1 MVTYKSL
8 HDHAVVLFSGD
19 VDWASV
25 CQLTDLVDTLV
36 ERHFHTRIEL
46 VIASPGGVV
55 AALDHYLECT
65 GRWRARGVRLRTRVV
80 SHAFSAAAVMLSLG
94 DERVAERGA
103 RLLYHPARVHDA
115 GPITA
120 RESTEMHD
128 ALRRIDDA
136 TVTRLV
142 ARVLDGGACVRVP
155 YGAEPSDRRVL
166 EALAA
171 DVAVRPGEKPP
182 RRLGALARRVG
193 QAVTRAVQAGDRETL
208 GALYRRLAEPD
219 RAISAT
225 LALTLRLVDRV
236 GVDEAAVERR
246 GGDDRPGLTVAQW
259 RALYPPHGVVPRA
272 LLTRHTLVLGETGS
286 GKSASAVLPVCAAMA
301 QAPPGRVGAALIID
315 PKREAGPVLEAL
327 APGRLRHIT
336 ASGTVLDLM
345 ASPAWS
351 LEADLAAGRW
361 LNAAT
366 RVLLRVHSL
375 VPATPARVLAGHTAG
390 DGNQEFFDREGVEL
404 LLMVLA
410 FVLMLTG
417 GRAPAPESW
426 LDPEAEADAGVM
438 AWVRALVARARGE
451 VGGRGAN
458 VLALAAWALTGPLT
472 APMPDGHTM
481 PLPGEAG
488 PPPHE
493 WPFARAARRARAV
506 WGDGPGEGR
515 DVLDRVVGYW
525 EPMSRIERQYAGVLA
540 TARTACSALA
550 DATLARRLYFG
561 CEPGYAAA
569 REAGEVLDF
578 ARAVSREG
586 GGPLVLY
593 QPALGGPDELV
604 ARALK
609 AAFFEA
615 VLHDPDRA
623 RGCEDLPLVGYVADE
638 FHRFVTSDRV
648 HGEQSFLDTCRSFG
662 AFCVL
667 ACQSVAGIEHALAA
681 GAGSGTRNEAAVS
694 MLMTNTAT
702 KLVFRSTDTKTL
714 QPLHEWCPHHPGLDA
729 VTRVRPPTTL
739 APGECYALL
748 PDGRFERR
756 RLEPFETPA
765 ERARDRQASPA
776 RS

>member
-1 MVTYKSL
+1 MVTCKSL
-8 HDHAVVLFSGD
+8 HDHAVVMFSGD
-19 VDWASV
+19 VDWTSI
-25 CQLTDLVDTLV
+25 CQLVEVVDTLV

-128 ALRRIDDA
+128 ALRRIDEA

-142 ARVLDGGACVRVP
+142 ARVLDGGASVRVP

-166 EALAA
+166 DALAA
-171 DVAVRPGEKPP
+171 SLAGGAKPP
-182 RRLGALARRVG
+182 RRLGALARLVG
-193 QAVTRAVQAGDRETL
+193 GAVSRAVQAGDRETL
-208 GALYRRLAEPD
+208 ATLYRRLAEPE
-219 RAISAT
+219 RTLSAK

-246 GGDDRPGLTVAQW
+246 SGDDRPGLTVAQW

-301 QAPPGRVGAALIID
+301 QAPPGRVGTALIID

-327 APGRLRHIT
+327 APGRVRHVC
-336 ASGTVLDLM
+336 AQGTVLNLM
-345 ASPAWS
+345 AGPAWS

-361 LNAAT
+361 LGAAT

-375 VPATPARVLAGHTAG
+375 LPATPARVLVEHTVG
-390 DGNQEFFDREGVEL
+390 DGNQAFFDREGVEL
-404 LLMVLA
+404 LRAVLA
-410 FVLMLTG
+410 FVLMLTD

-426 LDPEAEADAGVM
+426 AAGEVA

-472 APMPDGHTM
+472 APVPDDHTVSI
-481 PLPGEAG
+481 PAEAG
-488 PPPHE
+488 PPPHG
-493 WPFARAARRARAV
+493 WLFARAARYARAV
-506 WGDGPGEGR
+506 WGDTPGEGR

-540 TARTACSALA
+540 TARTACSELA
-550 DATLARRLYFG
+550 DAALARRLYFG

-569 REAGEVLDF
+569 CEAGEVLDF

-593 QPALGGPDELV
+593 QPALGGPDALV

-623 RGCEDLPLVGYVADE
+623 RGCDGLPLVGYVADE

-667 ACQSVAGIEHALAA
+667 ACQSVAGIEHALAE
-681 GAGSGTRNEAAVS
+681 GAGSSTRNEAAVS

-756 RLEPFETPA
+756 RLEPFGTPA
-765 ERARDRQASPA
+765 ERARGRQACAA

>member
-8 HDHAVVLFSGD
+8 HDRAVVMFSGD
-19 VDWASV
+19 VDWTSI

-36 ERHFHTRIEL
+36 ERHFHTRVEL

-65 GRWRARGVRLRTRVV
+65 HRWRARGVRLGTRVV

-142 ARVLDGGACVRVP
+142 ARVLDGARPPVRVP
-155 YGAEPSDRRVL
+155 YAAEPSDRRVL
-166 EALAA
+166 EVLAA

-182 RRLGALARRVG
+182 RRLGALARLAG

-208 GALYRRLAEPD
+208 AALYRRLAEPD
-219 RAISAT
+219 RAISAK

-301 QAPPGRVGAALIID
+301 QAPPGRVGAALVID

-327 APGRLRHIT
+327 APGRVRHVC
-336 ASGTVLDLM
+336 AQGTVLNLM

-351 LEADLAAGRW
+351 LEADLTAGRW

-375 VPATPARVLAGHTAG
+375 LPATPARVLVEHAVG
-390 DGNQEFFDREGVEL
+390 DGHQAFFEREGTEL
-404 LLMVLA
+404 LRTVLA
-410 FVLMLTG
+410 FVLMLTDG
-417 GRAPAPESW
+417 QAPAPEAW
-426 LDPEAEADAGVM
+426 AAGEVA
-438 AWVRALVARARGE
+438 AWVRALAERARGE
-451 VGGRGAN
+451 VGGRGPN

-472 APMPDGHTM
+472 APMPDGHTV

-488 PPPHE
+488 PPPHG
-493 WPFARAARRARAV
+493 WPFARAARRARSV
-506 WGDGPGEGR
+506 WGDAPGEGR

-525 EPMSRIERQYAGVLA
+525 EPMSRIDRQYAGVLA

-550 DATLARRLYFG
+550 DAALARRLYFG

-569 REAGEVLDF
+569 RAAGLVLDL

-593 QPALGGPDELV
+593 QPALHGSDALV

-667 ACQSVAGIEHALAA
+667 ACQSVAGIEHALAE
-681 GAGSGTRNEAAVS
+681 GAGSSTRNEAAVS

-702 KLVFRSTDTKTL
+702 KLVFRSTDPKTL

-765 ERARDRQASPA
+765 ERARDRQACAA

>member
-19 VDWASV
+19 VDWTSV

-46 VIASPGGVV
+46 VVASPGGVV

-142 ARVLDGGACVRVP
+142 ARVLDGGASVRVP

-166 EALAA
+166 DALAA

-219 RAISAT
+219 RAISAK

-236 GVDEAAVERR
+236 GVDEAAAERR
-246 GGDDRPGLTVAQW
+246 GGDDWPGLAIPQW

-301 QAPPGRVGAALIID
+301 QAPPGRVGAALVID

-345 ASPAWS
+345 AGPAWS

-361 LNAAT
+361 LGAAT

-404 LLMVLA
+404 ALMVLA
-410 FVLMLTG
+410 FVLMLTDE
-417 GRAPAPESW
+417 RAPAPESW
-426 LDPEAEADAGVM
+426 LDPEAEADAGVL
-438 AWVRALVARARGE
+438 AWVRALVARAGGE
-451 VGGRGAN
+451 MDGRGAN

-481 PLPGEAG
+481 PLPGEAS

-525 EPMSRIERQYAGVLA
+525 EPMSRIDRQYAGVLA

-550 DATLARRLYFG
+550 DAALARRLYFG

-569 REAGEVLDF
+569 RAAGEVLDF
-578 ARAVSREG
+578 ACAVSREG

-623 RGCEDLPLVGYVADE
+623 RGGDGLPLVGYVADE
-638 FHRFVTSDRV
+638 FHRFVTSDRI

-702 KLVFRSTDTKTL
+702 KLVFRSTDPKTL

-765 ERARDRQASPA
+765 ERARGRQASAA

>member
-8 HDHAVVLFSGD
+8 HDHAVVMFSGG
-19 VDWASV
+19 VDWTSV
-25 CQLTDLVDTLV
+25 CELTDLVDTLV

-65 GRWRARGVRLRTRVV
+65 GRWRAQGVRLRTRVV

-94 DERVAERGA
+94 DERVAGRGA

-142 ARVLDGGACVRVP
+142 ARVLDGGASVRVP

-166 EALAA
+166 DALAA

-182 RRLGALARRVG
+182 RRLGVLARRVG
-193 QAVTRAVQAGDRETL
+193 QAVTRAVQARDRETL

-236 GVDEAAVERR
+236 GVDEAAERR
-246 GGDDRPGLTVAQW
+246 GGEERPGLTVAQW

-315 PKREAGPVLEAL
+315 PKREAGAVLEAL
-327 APGRLRHIT
+327 APGRVRHIT

-375 VPATPARVLAGHTAG
+375 VPATPARVLVEHAAGN
-390 DGNQEFFDREGVEL
+390 GNQEFFEREGVEL
-404 LLMVLA
+404 VLMVLA
-410 FVLMLTG
+410 FVLMLTDE
-417 GRAPAPESW
+417 RAPAPESW
-426 LDPEAEADAGVM
+426 LNEWAERDVV

-472 APMPDGHTM
+472 ALVPDDHTVTV
-481 PLPGEAG
+481 PAVAG
-488 PPPHE
+488 PAGRG
-493 WPFARAARRARAV
+493 WLFARAARRARAV
-506 WGDGPGEGR
+506 WGDAPGEGR
-515 DVLDRVVGYW
+515 DVLDRVVEYW
-525 EPMSRIERQYAGVLA
+525 EPMSRIDRQYAGVLA

-550 DATLARRLYFG
+550 DAALARRLYFG

-593 QPALGGPDELV
+593 QPALHGPDELV

-702 KLVFRSTDTKTL
+702 KLVFRSTDPKTL

-756 RLEPFETPA
+756 RLEPFEAGA
-765 ERARDRQASPA
+765 ERVRGRQASPA

>member
-1 MVTYKSL
+1 MVKYESL
-8 HDHAVVLFSGD
+8 HDHAVVMFSGD
-19 VDWASV
+19 VDWTSI
-25 CQLTDLVDTLV
+25 CELTDTVDWLV

-166 EALAA
+166 DALAA

-182 RRLGALARRVG
+182 RRLGALARLVG
-193 QAVTRAVQAGDRETL
+193 GAVTRAVQAGDRETL
-208 GALYRRLAEPD
+208 GALYRRLAEPE
-219 RAISAT
+219 RTLSAK

-236 GVDEAAVERR
+236 GADEAAERR
-246 GGDDRPGLTVAQW
+246 GGEERPGLTVTQW
-259 RALYPPHGVVPRA
+259 RALYPPHGTVPRA

-301 QAPPGRVGAALIID
+301 QAPPGRVGAALVID
-315 PKREAGPVLEAL
+315 PKREAGVVLEAL

-336 ASGTVLDLM
+336 AQGTVLNLM
-345 ASPAWS
+345 AGPAWS

-361 LNAAT
+361 LGAAT

-375 VPATPARVLAGHTAG
+375 LPATPARVLVEHTVG
-390 DGNQEFFDREGVEL
+390 DGNQAFFDREGVEL
-404 LLMVLA
+404 LRAVLA
-410 FVLMLTG
+410 FVLMLTD

-426 LDPEAEADAGVM
+426 AAGEVA

-472 APMPDGHTM
+472 APVPDDHTVSI
-481 PLPGEAG
+481 PAEAS
-488 PPPHE
+488 PPPHG
-493 WPFARAARRARAV
+493 WLFARAARYARAV
-506 WGDGPGEGR
+506 WGRTPGEGR
-515 DVLDRVVGYW
+515 DVLDRVAEYW
-525 EPMSRIERQYAGVLA
+525 APMSRIERQYAGVLA

-569 REAGEVLDF
+569 RAAGEVLDF

-593 QPALGGPDELV
+593 QPALHGPDELV

-623 RGCEDLPLVGYVADE
+623 RGGEDLPLVGYVADE

-681 GAGSGTRNEAAVS
+681 GAGSSTRNEAAVS

-702 KLVFRSTDTKTL
+702 KLVFRSTDPKTL

-765 ERARDRQASPA
+765 ERVRGRQASAA

>member
-128 ALRRIDDA
+128 ALRRIDDVMVA
-136 TVTRLV
+136 RLV

-166 EALAA
+166 DALAA
-171 DVAVRPGEKPP
+171 GLVGGAKPP

-208 GALYRRLAEPD
+208 AALYRRLAEPD
-219 RAISAT
+219 RAISAK

-246 GGDDRPGLTVAQW
+246 SGDDRPGLTVAQW

-301 QAPPGRVGAALIID
+301 QAPPGRVGAALVID

-336 ASGTVLDLM
+336 ASGTVLNLM

-351 LEADLAAGRW
+351 LEGDLAAGRW
-361 LNAAT
+361 LGAAT

-375 VPATPARVLAGHTAG
+375 VPATPARVLVEHTVG
-390 DGNQEFFDREGVEL
+390 GGNQEFFEREGVEL
-404 LLMVLA
+404 LRAVLA
-410 FVLMLTG
+410 FVLMLTDG
-417 GRAPAPESW
+417 QAPV
-426 LDPEAEADAGVM
+426 PEAWAEGEVA
-438 AWVRALVARARGE
+438 AWVRALAARARGE

-472 APMPDGHTM
+472 APVSEHRTVT
-481 PLPGEAG
+481 LPAEEG
-488 PPPHE
+488 PPPRG
-493 WPFARAARRARAV
+493 WLFARAARRARAV
-506 WGDGPGEGR
+506 WGDAPGEGR
-515 DVLDRVVGYW
+515 DVLDRVAEYW
-525 EPMSRIERQYAGVLA
+525 EPMSHIPNQYAGVLA
-540 TARTACSALA
+540 TARTACSELA
-550 DATLARRLYFG
+550 DAALARRLYFG

-569 REAGEVLDF
+569 CEAGEVLDF

-593 QPALGGPDELV
+593 QPALHGSDALV

-623 RGCEDLPLVGYVADE
+623 RGGGDLPLVGYVADE

-667 ACQSVAGIEHALAA
+667 ACQSVAGIEHALAE
-681 GAGSGTRNEAAVS
+681 GAGSNTRNEAAVS

-756 RLEPFETPA
+756 RLEPFEA
-765 ERARDRQASPA
+765 SAGRVRGRQACAA

>member
-1 MVTYKSL
+1 MMTYKSL
-8 HDHAVVLFSGD
+8 HDHAVVLFSGG
-19 VDWASV
+19 VDWTSV
-25 CQLTDLVDTLV
+25 CELTDLVDTLV

-128 ALRRIDDA
+128 ALSRIDDA
-136 TVTRLV
+136 MVARLV
-142 ARVLDGGACVRVP
+142 ARVLDGRGPPVRVP

-166 EALAA
+166 DALAA
-171 DVAVRPGEKPP
+171 DLAGGAKPP
-182 RRLGALARRVG
+182 RRVGALAQCVG
-193 QAVTRAVQAGDRETL
+193 RAVSRAVQAGDRETL
-208 GALYRRLAEPD
+208 AALYRRLAEPD
-219 RAISAT
+219 RAISAK

-236 GVDEAAVERR
+236 GVDEAAERR
-246 GGDDRPGLTVAQW
+246 GGEDWPGLAIPQW
-259 RALYPPHGVVPRA
+259 RALYPPHGTVPRA

-315 PKREAGPVLEAL
+315 PKSEAGVVLQAL
-327 APGRLRHIT
+327 APGRVRHVC
-336 ASGTVLDLM
+336 AQGTVLNLM

-361 LNAAT
+361 LGAAT

-375 VPATPARVLAGHTAG
+375 IPATPARVLVEHTAG
-390 DGNQEFFDREGVEL
+390 SGNQEFFEREGVEL
-404 LLMVLA
+404 LRAVLA

-426 LDPEAEADAGVM
+426 LDPEAEADVM

-472 APMPDGHTM
+472 ALVPDDHTVS
-481 PLPGEAG
+481 LPGEAS
-488 PPPHE
+488 PPPRG
-493 WPFARAARRARAV
+493 WLFARAARYAHAV
-506 WGDGPGEGR
+506 WGREPGEGR
-515 DVLDRVVGYW
+515 DVLDRVAEYW
-525 EPMSRIERQYAGVLA
+525 EPMSRIPYQYAGVLA
-540 TARTACSALA
+540 TARTACSELA
-550 DATLARRLYFG
+550 DAALARRLYFG

-569 REAGEVLDF
+569 RAAGEVLDF

-667 ACQSVAGIEHALAA
+667 ACQSVAGIEHALAE
-681 GAGSGTRNEAAVS
+681 GAGSSTRNEAAVS

-702 KLVFRSTDTKTL
+702 KLVFRSTDPKTL

-756 RLEPFETPA
+756 RLEPFGTPA
-765 ERARDRQASPA
+765 ERAQGRQASAA

>member
-1 MVTYKSL
+1 MVEYESI
-8 HDHAVVLFSGD
+8 HDHAVVMFTGD
-19 VDWASV
+19 VDWTSI
-25 CQLTDLVDTLV
+25 CELTDLVDRLV

-65 GRWRARGVRLRTRVV
+65 GRWRARGVRLHTRVV

-94 DERVAERGA
+94 DERVAGRGA

-128 ALRRIDDA
+128 ALRRIDDVMVA
-136 TVTRLV
+136 RLV
-142 ARVLDGGACVRVP
+142 ARVLDGGASVRVP

-166 EALAA
+166 DALAA
-171 DVAVRPGEKPP
+171 SLAGGAKPP
-182 RRLGALARRVG
+182 RRLGALAQHVG
-193 QAVTRAVQAGDRETL
+193 RTVTRAVQAGDRETL
-208 GALYRRLAEPD
+208 GALYRRLAEPE
-219 RAISAT
+219 RTLSAK

-236 GVDEAAVERR
+236 GVDEAASERR
-246 GGDDRPGLTVAQW
+246 GGDDRPGLTVTQW

-301 QAPPGRVGAALIID
+301 KAPPGRVGAALVID

-336 ASGTVLDLM
+336 ASGTVLNLM
-345 ASPAWS
+345 AGPVWS

-361 LNAAT
+361 LGAAT

-375 VPATPARVLAGHTAG
+375 LPATPARVLVEHTAG
-390 DGNQEFFDREGVEL
+390 DGNQAFFDREGVEL
-404 LLMVLA
+404 LRMVLA

-417 GRAPAPESW
+417 ERAPAPEEW
-426 LDPEAEADAGVM
+426 AGGEVA
-438 AWVRALVARARGE
+438 AWVRALAARARGE

-472 APMPDGHTM
+472 APVPDDHTVSI
-481 PLPGEAG
+481 PADAS
-488 PPPHE
+488 PPPRG
-493 WPFARAARRARAV
+493 WLFARAARYARAV
-506 WGDGPGEGR
+506 WGRTPGEGR

-569 REAGEVLDF
+569 RAAGEVLDF

-615 VLHDPDRA
+615 VLHDPDRE
-623 RGCEDLPLVGYVADE
+623 RGGGGLPLVGYVADE

-648 HGEQSFLDTCRSFG
+648 HGEQSFLDTCRAFG

-667 ACQSVAGIEHALAA
+667 ACQSVAGIEHALAE
-681 GAGSGTRNEAAVS
+681 GAGSSTRNEAAVS

-702 KLVFRSTDTKTL
+702 KLVFRSTDPKTL

-756 RLEPFETPA
+756 RLEPFEAGA
-765 ERARDRQASPA
+765 ERVRGRQASAA

>member
-19 VDWASV
+19 VDWTSV
-25 CQLTDLVDTLV
+25 CELTDLVDTLV
-36 ERHFHTRIEL
+36 ERHFHTRVEL

-142 ARVLDGGACVRVP
+142 ARVLDGGASVRVP

-182 RRLGALARRVG
+182 RRLGALAQCVG
-193 QAVTRAVQAGDRETL
+193 QAVTRAVQAGDRERLAT
-208 GALYRRLAEPD
+208 LYRRLAEPD
-219 RAISAT
+219 RAISAR

-236 GVDEAAVERR
+236 GVDEAAAERR
-246 GGDDRPGLTVAQW
+246 GGGDHPGLTVAQW
-259 RALYPPHGVVPRA
+259 RALYPPHGTVPRA

-301 QAPPGRVGAALIID
+301 QAPPGRVGAALVID

-327 APGRLRHIT
+327 APGRVRHIT

-361 LNAAT
+361 LGAAT

-375 VPATPARVLAGHTAG
+375 IPATPARVLVEHTVG
-390 DGNQEFFDREGVEL
+390 SGNQEFFEREGVEL
-404 LLMVLA
+404 LRAVLA
-410 FVLMLTG
+410 FVLMLTDG
-417 GRAPAPESW
+417 QAPAPEEW
-426 LDPEAEADAGVM
+426 ADGEVA
-438 AWVRALVARARGE
+438 AWVRALAARARGE

-458 VLALAAWALTGPLT
+458 VLALAAWALTGRLT
-472 APMPDGHTM
+472 ALVPEHRTVS
-481 PLPGEAG
+481 LPADEESASR
-488 PPPHE
+488 E
-493 WPFARAARRARAV
+493 WLFARAARRARVV
-506 WGDGPGEGR
+506 WGDAPGEGR
-515 DVLDRVVGYW
+515 DVLDRVTEYW
-525 EPMSRIERQYAGVLA
+525 EPMSRIPYQYAGVLA
-540 TARTACSALA
+540 TARIACSELA
-550 DATLARRLYFG
+550 DAALARRLYFG

-593 QPALGGPDELV
+593 QPALHGSDALV

-756 RLEPFETPA
+756 RLEPFEAGA
-765 ERARDRQASPA
+765 ERVRGRQACAA

>member
-19 VDWASV
+19 VDWTSV

-142 ARVLDGGACVRVP
+142 ERVLEGGASARVP

-171 DVAVRPGEKPP
+171 GLAGGAKPP
-182 RRLGALARRVG
+182 RRLGALARLVG
-193 QAVTRAVQAGDRETL
+193 GAVIRAVQAGDRETL

-219 RAISAT
+219 RAISAK

-236 GVDEAAVERR
+236 GADEAAAERR
-246 GGDDRPGLTVAQW
+246 EERPGLTVAQW
-259 RALYPPHGVVPRA
+259 RALYPPHGTVPRA

-301 QAPPGRVGAALIID
+301 QAPPGRVGAALVID

-327 APGRLRHIT
+327 APGRVRHVC
-336 ASGTVLDLM
+336 AQGTVLNLM
-345 ASPAWS
+345 AGPAWS

-361 LNAAT
+361 LGAAT
-366 RVLLRVHSL
+366 QVLLRVHSL
-375 VPATPARVLAGHTAG
+375 VPATPARVLAGHAAG
-390 DGNQEFFDREGVEL
+390 DGNQEFFEREGVEL
-404 LLMVLA
+404 LRAVLA
-410 FVLMLTG
+410 FVLMLTDE
-417 GRAPAPESW
+417 RAPAPEAW
-426 LDPEAEADAGVM
+426 LDPEAEAGVT

-472 APMPDGHTM
+472 APMPDGHTVSF
-481 PLPGEAG
+481 PGEAS
-488 PPPHE
+488 PPPRE
-493 WPFARAARRARAV
+493 WPFARAARYARLV
-506 WGDGPGEGR
+506 WGREPGEGR
-515 DVLDRVVGYW
+515 DVLDRVT
-525 EPMSRIERQYAGVLA
+525 GVLG
-540 TARTACSALA
+540 A
-550 DATLARRLYFG
+550 D
-561 CEPGYAAA
+561 EPHRPPVRGG
-569 REAGEVLDF
+569 AGDGAHRV
-578 ARAVSREG
+578 
-586 GGPLVLY
+586 
-593 QPALGGPDELV
+593 Q
-604 ARALK
+604 
-609 AAFFEA
+609 
-615 VLHDPDRA
+615 RA
-623 RGCEDLPLVGYVADE
+623 RGRGAGAAPVLRLRAGVRGGP
-638 FHRFVTSDRV
+638 
-648 HGEQSFLDTCRSFG
+648 RSGRG
-662 AFCVL
+662 ARLRPRGL
-667 ACQSVAGIEHALAA
+667 ARGRRAA
-681 GAGSGTRNEAAVS
+681 GA
-694 MLMTNTAT
+694 L
-702 KLVFRSTDTKTL
+702 
-714 QPLHEWCPHHPGLDA
+714 
-729 VTRVRPPTTL
+729 
-739 APGECYALL
+739 
-748 PDGRFERR
+748 
-756 RLEPFETPA
+756 
-765 ERARDRQASPA
+765 PA
-776 RS
+776 RAGRPRRVDGPGAQGRLLRGGAPRPGPGAGR

>member
-8 HDHAVVLFSGD
+8 HDHAVVMFSGD
-19 VDWASV
+19 VDWTSI

-55 AALDHYLECT
+55 AALDHYLECA

-128 ALRRIDDA
+128 VLSRIDDA
-136 TVTRLV
+136 MVARLV
-142 ARVLDGGACVRVP
+142 ARVLDGGASARVP
-155 YGAEPSDRRVL
+155 YAAEPSDRRVL
-166 EALAA
+166 DALAA
-171 DVAVRPGEKPP
+171 DLVGGAKPP
-182 RRLGALARRVG
+182 RRVGALARRVG

-208 GALYRRLAEPD
+208 AALYRRLAEPD
-219 RAISAT
+219 RAISAR

-236 GVDEAAVERR
+236 GADEAAERR
-246 GGDDRPGLTVAQW
+246 GGEERPGLTVTQW
-259 RALYPPHGVVPRA
+259 RALYPPHGTVPRA

-315 PKREAGPVLEAL
+315 PKREAGVVLQAL
-327 APGRLRHIT
+327 APGRVRHIT
-336 ASGTVLDLM
+336 AQGTVLNLM
-345 ASPAWS
+345 AGPAWS
-351 LEADLAAGRW
+351 LEGDLAAGRW

-375 VPATPARVLAGHTAG
+375 IPATPARVLVEHAVS
-390 DGNQEFFDREGVEL
+390 DGNQAFFDREGVEL
-404 LLMVLA
+404 LRMVLA
-410 FVLMLTG
+410 FVLMLTDG
-417 GRAPAPESW
+417 QAPAPEEW
-426 LDPEAEADAGVM
+426 LDPEAEADVM

-472 APMPDGHTM
+472 ALVPDDRTVS
-481 PLPGEAG
+481 LPGEAS
-488 PPPHE
+488 PPPRG
-493 WPFARAARRARAV
+493 WLFARAARYARAV
-506 WGDGPGEGR
+506 WGDAPGEGR
-515 DVLDRVVGYW
+515 DVLDRVAEYW
-525 EPMSRIERQYAGVLA
+525 APMSRIERQYAGVLA

-550 DATLARRLYFG
+550 DAALARRLYFG

-569 REAGEVLDF
+569 RAAGEVLDF

-593 QPALGGPDELV
+593 QPALHGPDELV

-667 ACQSVAGIEHALAA
+667 ACQSVAGIEHALAE
-681 GAGSGTRNEAAVS
+681 GAGSSTRNEAAVS

-702 KLVFRSTDTKTL
+702 KLVFRSTDPKTL

-756 RLEPFETPA
+756 RLEPFGTGA

>member
-1 MVTYKSL
+1 MVKYESL
-8 HDHAVVLFSGD
+8 HDHAVVMFSGD
-19 VDWASV
+19 VDWTSI

-46 VIASPGGVV
+46 VVASPGGVV

-65 GRWRARGVRLRTRVV
+65 HRWRAQGVRLRTRVV

-94 DERVAERGA
+94 DERVAGRGA

-128 ALRRIDDA
+128 ALRRIDDVMVA
-136 TVTRLV
+136 RLV
-142 ARVLDGGACVRVP
+142 ARVLDGGASVRVP
-155 YGAEPSDRRVL
+155 YGAESSDRRVL
-166 EALAA
+166 DALAA
-171 DVAVRPGEKPP
+171 GLVGGAKPP
-182 RRLGALARRVG
+182 RRLGALAQCVG
-193 QAVTRAVQAGDRETL
+193 RAVTRAVQAGDRERLAT
-208 GALYRRLAEPD
+208 LYRRLAEPD

-225 LALTLRLVDRV
+225 LARTLRLVDRV
-236 GVDEAAVERR
+236 GADEAAERR
-246 GGDDRPGLTVAQW
+246 GGEERPGLTVAQW
-259 RALYPPHGVVPRA
+259 RALYPPHGTVPRA

-301 QAPPGRVGAALIID
+301 QAPPGRVGAALVID
-315 PKREAGPVLEAL
+315 PKREAGAVLEAL
-327 APGRLRHIT
+327 APGRVRHVC
-336 ASGTVLDLM
+336 AQGTVLNLM

-361 LNAAT
+361 LGAAT

-375 VPATPARVLAGHTAG
+375 LPATPARVLVEHTVS
-390 DGNQEFFDREGVEL
+390 DGNQAFFDREGVEL
-404 LLMVLA
+404 LRAVLA

-417 GRAPAPESW
+417 ERAPAPEEW
-426 LDPEAEADAGVM
+426 ADGEVA

-472 APMPDGHTM
+472 ALVPDDHTVT
-481 PLPGEAG
+481 LPGEAS
-488 PPPHE
+488 PPPRG
-493 WPFARAARRARAV
+493 WLFARAARYAHAV
-506 WGDGPGEGR
+506 WGRKPGEGR
-515 DVLDRVVGYW
+515 DVLDRVAEYW
-525 EPMSRIERQYAGVLA
+525 APMSRIERQYAGVLA

-550 DATLARRLYFG
+550 DAAVARRLYFG

-593 QPALGGPDELV
+593 QPALHGPDELV

-667 ACQSVAGIEHALAA
+667 ACQSVAGIEHALAE
-681 GAGSGTRNEAAVS
+681 GAGSSTRNEAAVS

-702 KLVFRSTDTKTL
+702 KLVFRSTDPKTL

-756 RLEPFETPA
+756 RLEPFETGA
-765 ERARDRQASPA
+765 GRARDRQASPA

>member
-142 ARVLDGGACVRVP
+142 ARVLDGGASVRVP

-166 EALAA
+166 DALAA

-236 GVDEAAVERR
+236 GADEAAAERR
-246 GGDDRPGLTVAQW
+246 GGGDWPGLTIPQW
-259 RALYPPHGVVPRA
+259 RALYPPHGTVPRA

-327 APGRLRHIT
+327 APGRVRHIT
-336 ASGTVLDLM
+336 ASGAVLDLM

-361 LNAAT
+361 LGAAT

-375 VPATPARVLAGHTAG
+375 IPATPARVLVEHTVG
-390 DGNQEFFDREGVEL
+390 SGNQEFFEREGVEL
-404 LLMVLA
+404 VLMVLA
-410 FVLMLTG
+410 FVLMLTDE
-417 GRAPAPESW
+417 RAPAPEEW
-426 LDPEAEADAGVM
+426 LDPEAEADVV
-438 AWVRALVARARGE
+438 AWVRALAERARGE

-458 VLALAAWALTGPLT
+458 VLALAAWALTGRLT
-472 APMPDGHTM
+472 ALVPEHRTVS
-481 PLPGEAG
+481 LPADEESASR
-488 PPPHE
+488 E
-493 WPFARAARRARAV
+493 WLFARAARRARVV
-506 WGDGPGEGR
+506 WGDAPGEGR
-515 DVLDRVVGYW
+515 DVLDRVAEYW
-525 EPMSRIERQYAGVLA
+525 EPMSRIPYQYAGVLA
-540 TARTACSALA
+540 TARIACSELA
-550 DATLARRLYFG
+550 DAALARRLYFG

-593 QPALGGPDELV
+593 QPALHGSDALV

-681 GAGSGTRNEAAVS
+681 GAGSNTRNEAAVS

-702 KLVFRSTDTKTL
+702 KLVFRSTDPKTL

-765 ERARDRQASPA
+765 ERARGRQASPA

>member
-19 VDWASV
+19 VDWASI

-55 AALDHYLECT
+55 AALDHYLECA

-166 EALAA
+166 DALAA
-171 DVAVRPGEKPP
+171 DVAGGAKPP
-182 RRLGALARRVG
+182 RRLGALARLVG

-236 GVDEAAVERR
+236 GADEAAERR
-246 GGDDRPGLTVAQW
+246 GGEERPGLTVAQW
-259 RALYPPHGVVPRA
+259 RALYPPHGTVPRA

-301 QAPPGRVGAALIID
+301 QAPPGQVGAALVID

-327 APGRLRHIT
+327 APGRVRHVC
-336 ASGTVLDLM
+336 AQGTVLNLM
-345 ASPAWS
+345 AGPAWS

-361 LNAAT
+361 LGAAT

-375 VPATPARVLAGHTAG
+375 IPATPARVLCEHTIG
-390 DGNQEFFDREGVEL
+390 SGNQEFFEREGVEL
-404 LLMVLA
+404 LRAVLA

-417 GRAPAPESW
+417 GRAPAPEEW
-426 LDPEAEADAGVM
+426 ADGEVA
-438 AWVRALVARARGE
+438 AWVRALAARARGE

-472 APMPDGHTM
+472 APVPEHRTVT
-481 PLPGEAG
+481 LPAEEG
-488 PPPHE
+488 PPPRG
-493 WPFARAARRARAV
+493 WLFARAARCAHAV
-506 WGDGPGEGR
+506 WGDAPGEGR
-515 DVLDRVVGYW
+515 DVLDRVAGYW
-525 EPMSRIERQYAGVLA
+525 EPMSRIPNQYAGVLA
-540 TARTACSALA
+540 TARIACSALA
-550 DATLARRLYFG
+550 DAAVARRLYFG

-593 QPALGGPDELV
+593 QPALHGPDELM

-609 AAFFEA
+609 VNFFEA

-638 FHRFVTSDRV
+638 FHRFVTSDRI
-648 HGEQSFLDTCRSFG
+648 HGEQSFLDTCRAFG

-667 ACQSVAGIEHALAA
+667 ACQSVAGIEHALAE
-681 GAGSGTRNEAAVS
+681 GAGSNTRNEAAVS

-702 KLVFRSTDTKTL
+702 KLVFRSTDPKTL

-765 ERARDRQASPA
+765 GRAQGRQACAA

>member
-8 HDHAVVLFSGD
+8 HDHAVVMFSGG
-19 VDWASV
+19 VDWTSV
-25 CQLTDLVDTLV
+25 CELTDLVDTLV

-55 AALDHYLECT
+55 AALDHYLECA

-142 ARVLDGGACVRVP
+142 ARVLDGGASVRVP

-166 EALAA
+166 DALAA

-219 RAISAT
+219 RAISAK

-236 GVDEAAVERR
+236 GADEAAGRR
-246 GGDDRPGLTVAQW
+246 GGEERPGLTVAQW

-327 APGRLRHIT
+327 APGRVRHVC
-336 ASGTVLDLM
+336 AQGTVLDLM
-345 ASPAWS
+345 AGPAWS

-361 LNAAT
+361 LGAAT

-375 VPATPARVLAGHTAG
+375 LPATPARVLVEHTVG
-390 DGNQEFFDREGVEL
+390 DGNQAFFDREGVEL
-404 LLMVLA
+404 LRAVLA
-410 FVLMLTG
+410 FVLMLTD
-417 GRAPAPESW
+417 GRAPAPEAW
-426 LDPEAEADAGVM
+426 AAGEVA

-472 APMPDGHTM
+472 APVPDDHTVTV
-481 PLPGEAG
+481 PAEAG
-488 PPPHE
+488 PPPHG
-493 WPFARAARRARAV
+493 WLFARAARYARAV
-506 WGDGPGEGR
+506 WGRTPGEGR
-515 DVLDRVVGYW
+515 DVLDRVAEYW

-540 TARTACSALA
+540 TARTACGALA
-550 DATLARRLYFG
+550 DAALARRLYFG

-569 REAGEVLDF
+569 RAAGEVLDF

-593 QPALGGPDELV
+593 QPALHGPDELV

-681 GAGSGTRNEAAVS
+681 GAGSSTRNEAAVS

-702 KLVFRSTDTKTL
+702 KLVFRSTDPKTL

-765 ERARDRQASPA
+765 ERARDRQACAA